1 MNTIKFHNNLSINE
15 LKNRKKLKEFLPK
28 LCKAEGKKID
38 NISFVFCSDTDL
50 LEINREFLQHDTF
63 TDIISFD
70 YSEQP
75 GIIKGEIYISVDR
88 VRENARDIGTSFQE
102 EIHRVVFHGVLH
114 FCGYKDKL
122 NEEVLQ
128 IRAKEDFYL
137 RKYLG

>member
-1 MNTIKFHNNLSINE
+1 MNTIKFHNKLAINE
-15 LKNRKKLKEFLPK
+15 LKNRKRLKEFIPK
-28 LCKAEGKKID
+28 LCKAEGKRID
-38 NISFVFCSDTDL
+38 TISIIFCSDTDL

-75 GIIKGEIYISVDR
+75 GIISGEIYISVDR
-88 VRENARDIGTSFQE
+88 VRENARDIGASFQE
-102 EIHRVVFHGVLH
+102 EIHRVIFHGLLH

-122 NEEVLQ
+122 NEEVIE
-128 IRAKEDFYL
+128 IRAREDFYL